1 MKKLL
6 ISFALIT
13 ASLFAMGQQTPVLD
27 ARYGEDPATREDNA
41 KLLNALNYS
50 YKLKDYP
57 QAARELQQL
66 MEIAPRCSEDMY
78 RKGVHVYRTMYAK
91 TNDIKLREAYLD
103 TMLMVFDKR
112 EEIYGDHK
120 TRGRAY
126 IFGQKALAFANFA
139 TEDDREE
146 LHQTFIEAIKH
157 GLEVIEKQ
165 DAVLVGIYFSN
176 LSESYKY
183 DEITADVY
191 IEKFEEL
198 SELLAGSPDRSELH
212 TKVVNDVEALFGASG
227 AASCDNIERIFKP
240 KYVAEPD
247 NVDVLKKIL
256 GLFSRAKCSTPFQM
270 EILEKYYNIDPL
282 PEIAIMLA
290 GVYEERND
298 FAKAQEFMKVAIEN
312 ETDPIKKASFLLR
325 AAGQLLG
332 AEDYRAAAAS
342 AKLAI
347 ELNDEDPM
355 AFFIYASAVAS
366 GVATQ
371 CNGETRQFGYWLV
384 YDTYAQALR
393 RMGEDDPK
401 RADTQSAMGQCRANF
416 PKTEELFM
424 LGLADGAAYTV
435 SCGWVNGRTT
445 IRGR

>member
-1 MKKLL
+1 MKKLI

-13 ASLFAMGQQTPVLD
+13 SSLFAAAQQTPTLD
-27 ARYGEDPATREDNA
+27 ARFGEDPATREDNA
-41 KLLNALNYS
+41 KLLNTLNYS

-57 QAARELQQL
+57 QAAKELQQL
-66 MEIAPRCSEDMY
+66 MAVAPRCSEDMY
-78 RKGVHVYRTMYAK
+78 RKGVHVYRTLYTK
-91 TNDIKLREAYLD
+91 TQDVELRKAYLD

-139 TEDDREE
+139 TEEDRDE
-146 LHQTFIEAIKH
+146 LHKTFIEAIKH
-157 GLEVIEKQ
+157 GLEVMDKQ
-165 DAVLVGIYFSN
+165 DAILVGTYFSN
-176 LSESYKY
+176 LSENYKY

-198 SELLAGSPDRSELH
+198 SDLLSQSTDKSEIH
-212 TKVVNDVEALFGASG
+212 TQIINDIEAQFGASG
-227 AASCDNIERIFKP
+227 AASCENIERIFKP
-240 KYVAEPD
+240 KYDAAPD
-247 NVDVLKKIL
+247 NVDVMKKIL
-256 GLFSRAKCSTPFQM
+256 GLFSRAKCNTPFQM
-270 EILEKYYNIDPL
+270 EILEKYYNIDPQ

-290 GVYEERND
+290 GVYEERSD

-312 ETDPIKKASFLLR
+312 ETDPTKKASFLLR

-332 AEDYRAAAAS
+332 AEKYKEAAAS
-342 AKLAI
+342 AREAI
-347 ELNDEDPM
+347 TLNDQDPM

-371 CNGETRQFGYWLV
+371 CSGESRQFGFWLV
-384 YDTYAQALR
+384 YDTYAQALS
-393 RMGEDDPK
+393 RMSQDDPK
-401 RADTQSAMGQCRANF
+401 RADTQNAMGQCRANF

-424 LGLADGAAYTV
+424 LGLTDGSAYTV
-435 SCGWVNGRTT
+435 NCGWVNGRTT